1 MADTAA
7 LTKSNDSGYIRAKA
21 LPQQGVGISF
31 GHLGQAKYQNNRSTL
46 ISLDALSVKTGLLY
60 QIFYSNWDAHLM
72 NTRWPPT
79 KSVNI

>member
-31 GHLGQAKYQNNRSTL
+31 GHLGQAKYQNKSIDPDFSRCLKCEDWLAVSD
-46 ISLDALSVKTGLLY
+46 ILLQLGCPPDEHEVAPY
-60 QIFYSNWDAHLM
+60 Q
-72 NTRWPPT
+72 
-79 KSVNI
+79 VG